1 MEPLR
6 EEFLAVVSEWSGY
19 GAQSANL
26 VGNAYPIFS
35 LTRSEVV
42 DRPIEQFP
50 NPGYIFLVNRGE
62 LTAWDFVK
70 IKPGLNKKYKNAS
83 LRECYYIAMST
94 PEVLD
99 ASAPELP
106 VAMLIE
112 AANFD
117 PQTTSNIIRN
127 PTQGVT
133 PIFFVRNAQHRIFG
147 PLVRTQ
153 IVRGRTDAIDAI
165 HWEPYGKDGILYE
178 FTLDELA
185 KQSVKLVNY
194 EHPEKEL
201 NQVVEQPFAM
211 LAGPITKATS
221 SRAFDRIPDAQLAE
235 WFLRYRDMPEVSD
248 DLIRVFR
255 TAPEFIGDAPST
267 IIRQRCRR
275 LTVLFSN
282 LETLQMER
290 RAAARRYLE
299 TEEGKKT
306 LEQQLSLEVSRRAQN
321 IEDEVKKRRGE
332 LAAEEKALAAQ
343 LEELKHQRQAR
354 EETVN
359 QEMRGLEQQR
369 DQLQVQLEQIQAQ
382 VQQGVEDLAGRVRE
396 QVPLLAAL
404 SVGYRAVLPGPL
416 SSNNSVRALEQSTA
430 GTAPL
435 WSDLHPVSPTKE
447 LEEVRDEPALVDH
460 LVAELA
466 VNHLSFT
473 RDFIANLYVCLKAGA
488 LNLITGPPGHG
499 KSSVVAALARAMGH
513 GNSLL
518 EVAVRRSW
526 SDDRYLLGF
535 YDSFHGRYDPG
546 PTGLATRLLQ
556 AQVDWE
562 QGGEGLYLV
571 LLDEFNLAAPEYY
584 FSQLLQV
591 LPRTPLTPGS
601 QAVQPNGA
609 PPARKPH
616 PADTDPRILRLY
628 DPAGH
633 TGNPSA
639 GPHQILLYPNAI
651 FWGTINY
658 DETTE
663 RLSPR
668 LLDRTGMIFLTARD
682 VSRSMT
688 MAEARAQILRKGVKA
703 RQLMQELTRS
713 PDECPDELWDRI
725 DPLLEILRRQTD
737 TLGSGMDLS
746 PRVIDGVKRYLA
758 NSQSVLAPARAVD
771 FVFQQRVLPVL
782 RGRGAKFNARMQLLR
797 DRLAKDGFDRS
808 ARHVSDAIALAD
820 VNFGDIDFFAY

>member
-1 MEPLR
+1 MPMEPLR
-6 EEFLAVVSEWSGY
+6 EEYLAVVSEWSGY
-19 GAQSANL
+19 GTQSANL

-35 LTRSEVV
+35 LTRGEIVE
-42 DRPIEQFP
+42 RPIEQFP

-106 VAMLIE
+106 VAILLDST
-112 AANFD
+112 NFD
-117 PQTTSNIIRN
+117 PLTSSNVIRN
-127 PTQGVT
+127 PSQGVT
-133 PIFFVRNAQHRIFG
+133 PLFFVRNAQHRIYG
-147 PLVRTQ
+147 PLIRTQ
-153 IVRGRTDAIDAI
+153 LVRGRTDALDAI

-178 FTLDELA
+178 FTLDDLRRLDI
-185 KQSVKLVNY
+185 KLLSY

-201 NQVVEQPFAM
+201 NQVVEQPFTL
-211 LAGPITKATS
+211 LAGPVSKATS
-221 SRAFDRIPDAQLAE
+221 SKAFDRIPDAQLAE
-235 WFLRYRDMPEVSD
+235 WYLRYRDMPEVSD

-255 TAPEFIGDAPST
+255 TAPEYLGETPST

-275 LTVLFSN
+275 LGTLFAN
-282 LETLQMER
+282 LEVLQMER
-290 RAAARRYLE
+290 RAAARRFLE
-299 TEEGKKT
+299 TEDGKKM
-306 LEQQLSLEVSRRAQN
+306 LEQQLTLEVSRRAQTL
-321 IEDEVKKRRGE
+321 EDDVKKRRGE
-332 LAAEEKALAAQ
+332 LAAEEKALSVQ
-343 LEELKHQRQAR
+343 LEDLKQQRQGR
-354 EETVN
+354 EEALDR
-359 QEMRGLEQQR
+359 EMKGLEQQR
-369 DQLQVQLEQIQAQ
+369 DQLKGQLEEVQGQI
-382 VQQGVEDLAGRVRE
+382 QQGVEELGSKVRE
-396 QVPLLAAL
+396 HVPLLAAL
-404 SVGYRAVLPGPL
+404 SAGYRAVQPAASGG
-416 SSNNSVRALEQSTA
+416 SRVGFDGRGDA
-430 GTAPL
+430 GKAPL
-435 WSDLHPVSPTKE
+435 WSDLRPVLPTKE
-447 LEEVRDEPALVDH
+447 LEEVRDESSLVDH

-466 VNHLSFT
+466 LNHLSFT
-473 RDFIANLYVCLKAGA
+473 RDFIANLYVSLKAGS
-488 LNLITGPPGHG
+488 LNLVTGPPGHG
-499 KSSVVAALARAMGH
+499 KSSVVAALARALGH
-513 GNSLL
+513 GNALL
-518 EVAVRRSW
+518 EVAVRRTW

-556 AQVDWE
+556 AQVDW
-562 QGGEGLYLV
+562 QQTGDGLYFV

-591 LPRTPLTPGS
+591 LPRTPLNGSSPSAAQANGTPL
-601 QAVQPNGA
+601 
-609 PPARKPH
+609 
-616 PADTDPRILRLY
+616 ADTEPRILRLY

-633 TGNPSA
+633 AGGTSA
-639 GPHQILLYPNAI
+639 GPHEILLYPNVV

-682 VSRSMT
+682 VSRSLT
-688 MAEARAQILRKGVKA
+688 LAEARAQAARKGVKA
-703 RQLMQELTRS
+703 RQLMQSQTRS

-737 TLGSGMDLS
+737 ALGSGMDLS

-758 NSQSVLAPARAVD
+758 NSQGVLAPLKAVD

-782 RGRGAKFNARMQLLR
+782 RGRGAKFNTRMQLLR
-797 DRLAKDGFDRS
+797 DRLAKDGYDRT